1 MDIKIITF
9 LLSLLSL
16 GACINETLDPCPPEP
31 GNPPET
37 GHVKIDLY
45 VEKFR
50 NASDDPLASREAA
63 FNLRLQDI
71 CYYLYQGDRLIGQG
85 VVNDLSAYSAPAYVF
100 DFSSLA
106 WGDYTLVAMSNCQA
120 AGVLTGTGA
129 DRNEFML
136 HYPGADSTAD
146 FFTCVFP
153 FTVNCNCEQTFE
165 AALQRAHGVVRSRF
179 VNLPGNITAAE
190 VTLDRVYGQKTVCGD
205 YGGDPIE
212 ATRHFR
218 ITPVTRAA
226 APDYVTGTFSTVAG
240 QHSTYRLRLYAG
252 DSAEP
257 VFDRA
262 IPDTL
267 QIERNQLTEITT
279 TFHTDAQEHIV
290 SFEVTF
296 DTGWD
301 GTTEGSG
308 QPQ

>member
-1 MDIKIITF
+1 MDTKIIT
-9 LLSLLSL
+9 LLLCLLSL
-16 GACINETLDPCPPEP
+16 GGCINETLDACPPEP

-37 GHVKIDLY
+37 GHAKINLY

-50 NASDDPLASREAA
+50 NASADPLAAREDA

-85 VVNDLSAYSAPAYVF
+85 VADDLTPYSAPAYVF
-100 DFSSLA
+100 DFPSLA
-106 WGDYTLVAMSNCQA
+106 WGDYTLVAMSNCRA
-120 AGVLTGTGA
+120 EGLLSGTGA

-136 HYPGADSTAD
+136 HYPGADTTGD
-146 FFTCVFP
+146 YFTCVFP
-153 FTVNCNCEQTFE
+153 FTVDCNCELSFD

-205 YGGDPIE
+205 YGGDPVT
-212 ATRHFR
+212 ATHRFG
-218 ITPVTRAA
+218 IAPVTRAA
-226 APDYVTGTFSTVAG
+226 APDYVIGTFPTVAG
-240 QHSTYRLRLYAG
+240 QHSTYRLKLYAG
-252 DSAEP
+252 DSGEP
-257 VFDRA
+257 VFDRE

-267 QIERNQLTEITT
+267 QIARNQLTEITT

-301 GTTEGSG
+301 GAGEVSG
-308 QPQ
+308 EPQ